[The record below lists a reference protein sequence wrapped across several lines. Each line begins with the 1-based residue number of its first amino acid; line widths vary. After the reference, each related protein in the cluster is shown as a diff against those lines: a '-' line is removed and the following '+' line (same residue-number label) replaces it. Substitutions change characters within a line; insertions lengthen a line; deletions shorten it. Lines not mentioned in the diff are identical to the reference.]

1 MVSEQTGF
9 VSGGVSIVL
18 RISWYIV
25 QEGPVGLSSLG
36 MCVFWVHEMLVVA
49 VH

>member
-1 MVSEQTGF
+1 MVLEHTGF

-18 RISWYIV
+18 CISWYVV

-36 MCVFWVHEMLVVA
+36 TCMFWVYEMLVVA